1 VVLDCV
7 VAEKNRN
14 SECIW
19 QHDGLPVLIQVCNK
33 FVLSNETFL
42 TSSSLERKVRMVWNP

>member
-1 VVLDCV
+1 MVLDCV

-33 FVLSNETFL
+33 LVLSRFAII
-42 TSSSLERKVRMVWNP
+42 SSYPGLQ